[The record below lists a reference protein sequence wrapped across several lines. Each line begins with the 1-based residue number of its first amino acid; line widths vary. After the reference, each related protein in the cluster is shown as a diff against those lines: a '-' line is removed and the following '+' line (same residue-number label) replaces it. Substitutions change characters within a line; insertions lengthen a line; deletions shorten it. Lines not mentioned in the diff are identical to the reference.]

1 MPKSP
6 ALSPLVAAAAA
17 VDQELRE
24 YDELAREAQ
33 RIVLDGEKSL
43 ARAARVLAA
52 STTRQPQIQEKLQ
65 TLVTEIEA
73 ARVRQ
78 QASLDALVD
87 VSRALEA
94 RATDF
99 DGLMRRFADVGQ
111 SAQSIHKLTSELAAL
126 KASGAPENQL
136 LDGLRKLE
144 DEMTVVVADAG
155 NLAKDAEDQGW
166 PEISRQ
172 ADAVRQQVN
181 AAKNK
186 LSLAYKTV
194 AARAPS

>member
-17 VDQELRE
+17 VDEELRE

-33 RIVLDGEKSL
+33 RIAIDSEKSL
-43 ARAARVLAA
+43 ARVARVLSA
-52 STTRQPQIQEKLQ
+52 STSRQPQIQAKLQ

-87 VSRALEA
+87 VSRTLEA

-111 SAQSIHKLTSELAAL
+111 SAQSIHRLTSELAGL
-126 KASGAPENQL
+126 KAADAPESQIL
-136 LDGLRKLE
+136 EGLRKLE
-144 DEMTVVVADAG
+144 EEMMRVVDDAAS
-155 NLAKDAEDQGW
+155 LATDAEQKGW
-166 PEISRQ
+166 PEIARQ
-172 ADAVRQQVN
+172 ADGVRQQVG
-181 AAKNK
+181 AAKNR

>member
-1 MPKSP
+1 MPKSS
-6 ALSPLVAAAAA
+6 AVSPLVAAAAA
-17 VDQELRE
+17 VDDELRQ

-52 STTRQPQIQEKLQ
+52 STSRQPQIQEKLQ
-65 TLVTEIEA
+65 LLVAEIEA

-78 QASLDALVD
+78 QSSLDTLVA
-87 VSRALEA
+87 VSRELEA
-94 RATDF
+94 RATEF
-99 DGLMRRFADVGQ
+99 DGMMRRFAEVGQ
-111 SAQSIHKLTSELAAL
+111 SAQSIQKLTAELAAL
-126 KASGAPENQL
+126 KASGAPETAL

-144 DEMTVVVADAG
+144 DEMHAVVEDAASLARDADKAG
-155 NLAKDAEDQGW
+155 WA
-166 PEISRQ
+166 EISRQ
-172 ADAVRQQVN
+172 AEAVRQQVG

-186 LSLAYKTV
+186 LSLAFKTV